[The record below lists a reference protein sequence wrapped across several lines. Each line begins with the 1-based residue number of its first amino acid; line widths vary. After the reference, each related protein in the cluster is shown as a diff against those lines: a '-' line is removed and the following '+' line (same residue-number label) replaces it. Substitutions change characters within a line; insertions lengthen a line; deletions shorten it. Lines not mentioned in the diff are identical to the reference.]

1 MPHDRVVSKKAR
13 RRGTQVKRRGPQ
25 VFDLS
30 PARPEGWFDEVLQQ
44 SKDFEAAAKLVGR
57 ETLGLALI
65 AGVRIVS
72 LTCDSKTRE
81 LTRIEFALGPG
92 EAVRE
97 AALVE
102 FRQSV
107 GAALLAP
114 MLPSPLPLEPDV
126 EALQAYIGGRYLLE
140 ADLFDVYPLELRVDL
155 GLAEIAVEFNDRRH
169 VLALDDFRDVID
181 ERVRTEL
188 GVNAPRGE
196 ISIDLAVVDRA
207 KQANANGNFG
217 STIAMLSPWLTPI
230 TLLLRTGEAAELAE
244 EVRRSLSLGLDLL
257 GSAYAG
263 LGEQDAANE
272 VLRLGIQWAGDSDK
286 AGDLYLAL
294 GRASVSSA
302 KHGEA
307 IGLLRRAIR
316 LGADPSEALPLLMSS
331 FLARD
336 QVLAAIV
343 CLDRAKQAGAHAE
356 SLLSVEQELRS
367 RLGEPWSRFE
377 ALLERAGEG

>member
-1 MPHDRVVSKKAR
+1 MKA
-13 RRGTQVKRRGPQ
+13 RGPQ

-30 PARPEGWFDEVLQQ
+30 PARPEGWFDEVIQQ

-81 LTRIEFALGPG
+81 LTRIEFTLGPG
-92 EAVRE
+92 GAVRE
-97 AALVE
+97 AELAE
-102 FRQSV
+102 FRKAV

-114 MLPSPLPLEPDV
+114 MVPSPLPLGPDV

-140 ADLFDVYPLELRVDL
+140 ADLFGVYPLELRVDL

-169 VLALDDFRDVID
+169 VLALEDFRDVID
-181 ERVRTEL
+181 ERVRSEL

-244 EVRRSLSLGLDLL
+244 EVHHTLSLGLDLL

-307 IGLLRRAIR
+307 IGLLRRALR
-316 LGADPSEALPLLMSS
+316 LGADPSQALPLLMKS

-356 SLLSVEQELRS
+356 SLLPAEQELRS
-367 RLGEPWSRFE
+367 RLGEPWSRLE
-377 ALLERAGEG
+377 ALLKRAGDG